1 MIWKLAAS
9 LALAAAPAAA
19 AADLPGFYVT
29 RQMEIGGALE
39 LRADGRFRY
48 QLDYGA
54 VSEGAE
60 GKWAERNGAVE
71 LTSEPMPRT
80 PDFTL
85 LRDDAAPPGELYV
98 TLEKGE
104 LNWSPLDV
112 LVDLEGASEP
122 AFVQAEEGGRVRIPP
137 GARPKALRLV
147 VPVYGIAGSAVP
159 LSGGRGHRM
168 LFRFD
173 ANDLGKAGF
182 KAERLIR
189 KDDSLVMDR
198 YGAKII
204 FHRAGQGE

>member
-1 MIWKLAAS
+1 MILKLAAS
-9 LALAAAPAAA
+9 LALAAATNVAAA
-19 AADLPGFYVT
+19 GVPGLYVT
-29 RQMEIGGALE
+29 HQMEIGGALE
-39 LRADGRFRY
+39 LGADGRFRY

-71 LTSEPMPRT
+71 LTSEPMPRA

-85 LRDDAAPPGELYV
+85 VRDDAAPPGELYV
-98 TLEKGE
+98 TMEKGE

-112 LVDLEGASEP
+112 LVDVEGASEP
-122 AFVQAEEGGRVRIPP
+122 AFVQAEEDGRVRIPA
-137 GARPKALRLV
+137 GARARSVRLL

-159 LSGGRGHRM
+159 LSGSGGHRM

-182 KAERLIR
+182 KAERLVR
-189 KDDSLVMDR
+189 KGDTLVMDR

-204 FHRAGQGE
+204 FHRADQGE